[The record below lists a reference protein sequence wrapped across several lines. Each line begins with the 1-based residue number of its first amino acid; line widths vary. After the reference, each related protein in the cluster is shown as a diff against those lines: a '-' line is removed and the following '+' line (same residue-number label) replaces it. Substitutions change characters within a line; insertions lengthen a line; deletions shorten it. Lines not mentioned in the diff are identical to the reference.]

1 MSDAHAAAGACMLG
15 DGEGAI
21 GLGFDDGVA
30 DVRHVGNVLPIHLAV
45 AAGTLRAAF
54 DDVAG
59 DRARRE
65 FVVIVG
71 LPAEAVDHGR
81 ERERGIGGAA
91 GDHDVRAGSQ
101 RFGQREGADVG
112 VGA

>member
-1 MSDAHAAAGACMLG
+1 MHAAAGAGVLG
-15 DGEGAI
+15 DDEGAV
-21 GLGFDDGVA
+21 GLGFDDRIA

-59 DRARRE
+59 DGAGGE
-65 FVVIVG
+65 LVLVVG

-81 ERERGIGGAA
+81 QRERGIGGAA
-91 GDHDVRAGSQ
+91 GDHH
-101 RFGQREGADVG
+101 
-112 VGA
+112 VGAGASASASGNAPM